1 MCRACVFA
9 VAVAV
14 CGALSAVPGAAAGAQ
29 KWYEKAVKKV
39 DAKFT
44 PAEAKPGETV
54 TFALTV
60 ELNEGYYTYPTAQ
73 ADPGAAGMVN
83 VFKFPKP
90 GAVVFVGAVSDG
102 KVQTKE
108 EPALNIKELRYI
120 PGTATYTHKAVVS
133 PKAAPGPVT
142 VKLTEFSLSVCDK
155 SNCFPPKKVPVEVV
169 LKVLDAPAVPVEKAF
184 AAEVQKALEK

>member
-1 MCRACVFA
+1 MKWNLLLATA
-9 VAVAV
+9 ASVAVV
-14 CGALSAVPGAAAGAQ
+14 LAAAPTSAANQ
-29 KWYEKAVKKV
+29 KDWYEKAVKKV
-39 DAKFT
+39 EAKFA

-54 TFALTV
+54 TFTLTV

-73 ADPGAAGMVN
+73 VDPGAAGMVN
-83 VFKFPKP
+83 VLKFPKAD
-90 GAVVFVGAVSDG
+90 AVVFVGAVSDG

-108 EPALNIKELRYI
+108 EPALGIKELRYQ

-133 PKAAPGPVT
+133 PKAAPGAAT

-155 SNCFPPKKVPVEVV
+155 NNCFPPKKVPVEAV

-184 AAEVQKALEK
+184 AEEVKKALGG